1 MNRSNGSVLI
11 ALSEGREGGLIRILA
26 DINVSRTQIISR
38 YSHYKDI
45 QRLGFVLLGTLVRNR
60 HDSTLSSALDC

>member
-1 MNRSNGSVLI
+1 MNRSSGSVLI

-38 YSHYKDI
+38 YSHYKNI
-45 QRLGFVLLGTLVRNR
+45 
-60 HDSTLSSALDC
+60 